1 MGTSLCVFIIR
12 EYGKLQYLLC
22 RGQWC
27 WTLLEFGQR
36 HISLSDCC
44 LFFFAIFYFFIF
56 LLTTWAHVNTS
67 FRIAFSEFLFCD
79 WKLKSSYI
87 PIQLPT
93 SRLTHCSPGVKT
105 TVHCWWS
112 VKFAPDGVHRPAV
125 TDMLRPPDGVQLRGE
140 LQIEAN
146 YILSTAKWFAVVCP

>member
-1 MGTSLCVFIIR
+1 MGTSRCVFIIR

-22 RGQWC
+22 R
-27 WTLLEFGQR
+27 EFGIFGIFHFQTV
-36 HISLSDCC
+36 S
-44 LFFFAIFYFFIF
+44 FFFCYFSFFIF
-56 LLTTWAHVNTS
+56 LLTTWAHVNIS
-67 FRIAFSEFLFCD
+67 FEIAFSEFLFCD

-125 TDMLRPPDGVQLRGE
+125 TDMLQPPDGVQLRGE